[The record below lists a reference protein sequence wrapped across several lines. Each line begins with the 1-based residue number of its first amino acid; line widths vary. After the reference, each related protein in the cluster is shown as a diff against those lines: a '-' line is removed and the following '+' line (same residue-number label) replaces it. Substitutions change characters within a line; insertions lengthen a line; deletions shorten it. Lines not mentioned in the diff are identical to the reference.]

1 MEVLKF
7 MMSEGE
13 ESLEEAITVSKKGKR
28 ELRSIHS
35 RGRFALLEYR
45 DPMTKEKTENKFKLV
60 LLHENGEVDEY
71 FIIPL
76 KQANRF
82 LLLKEKKVKGPKVKA
97 WNPKTGRLE
106 EVIP

>member
-1 MEVLKF
+1 MMPEVEK
-7 MMSEGE
+7 G
-13 ESLEEAITVSKKGKR
+13 LEEAITISKKGKR
-28 ELRSIHS
+28 ELRTIYS

-45 DPMTKEKTENKFKLV
+45 DPITKEKSENKFKLV
-60 LLHENGEVDEY
+60 LLHENGEVEEL

-76 KQANRF
+76 KQSNRF

-97 WNPKTGRLE
+97 WNPKTGELE